1 MNIVGNH
8 KNFSHIIN
16 NLIQMCQ
23 SCVAVSKRS
32 FLSASQFLNLRH
44 KLVFHDLSK
53 VAQIAIQS
61 DLMQNLSDSIIHFSI
76 LALIHLI
83 QHFLITSLG
92 GVIFKKIFN
101 DHTLIF
107 SSIVEISLVRLLFLG
122 LLGERLSE
130 VESES
135 LFFLCFELFFFV

>member
-8 KNFSHIIN
+8 KKFSHIIYY
-16 NLIQMCQ
+16 LIQMCQ

-32 FLSASQFLNLRH
+32 FLRASQFLDFWH
-44 KLVFHDLSK
+44 QLVFHNLSK
-53 VAQIAIQS
+53 VAQVAVQS
-61 DLMQNLSDSIIHFSI
+61 DLMQNLSDCIIHFSI

-83 QHFLITSLG
+83 QHFLIPSLKG
-92 GVIFKKIFN
+92 LFSGN
-101 DHTLIF
+101 LNSHTLIF

-130 VESES
+130 VESLS